1 VTRAPSPRFF
11 GQAQQSRT
19 VGPFTVT
26 HSQATVPADD
36 VPDHVHDEAHFV
48 FVTRGEY
55 VSSARGG
62 GDPMLVYNPADTEHR
77 DHFAEA
83 GGWFLSIAFDASWAE
98 GATDTRTAIRMQQ
111 DTDYG
116 AALSLLRTL
125 HPGAEPG
132 AMEARCWELLARA
145 DRTRHPTDVSRGVRA
160 ALEVIHESRD
170 PGLSVSVIAAQV
182 GVHPAHLSR
191 AFRRQFGRTPSAMLQ
206 SVRMERAI
214 RLITGA
220 DMSLGEVALETGF
233 FDQSHM
239 TNAFTR
245 SLGVTPASLR
255 RDLSTAFGG

>member
-1 VTRAPSPRFF
+1 MTCAPSPRFF

-48 FVTRGEY
+48 FVTRGAY

-62 GDPMLVYNPADTEHR
+62 GDPLLVYNPAQTEHR

-83 GGWFLSIAFDASWAE
+83 GGWFLSIAFDARWAE

-111 DTDYG
+111 DTAYG
-116 AALSLLRTL
+116 AALNLLRTL
-125 HPGAEPG
+125 HPGAAPE

-145 DRTRHPTDVSRGVRA
+145 DQTRHPADMPRAVHA
-160 ALEVIHESRD
+160 ALEIIHESRD
-170 PGLSVSVIAAQV
+170 PGLSVSGIAAEA
-182 GVHPAHLSR
+182 GIHPAHLSR

-214 RLITGA
+214 RLVSGA
-220 DMSLGEVALETGF
+220 DMSLGEVALETGY

-245 SLGVTPASLR
+245 ALGVTPASLR
-255 RDLSTAFGG
+255 RDLTVIFSD